1 MKHQIFAPIASTA
14 ALLIAASAV
23 AQQPLAKFSGEGN
36 GRTSD
41 FSINGP
47 WLLDWRVESEFPE
60 IATTTMRLEG
70 SSAEAGGII
79 AEVTGAGNG
88 LKLFRASGTFYVS
101 VEAQNAKWR
110 IEVSEISEEWAKRLE
125 QVTRDAADKGTRAR
139 RSDKQVVA
147 DSFSGW
153 RAESDQSLVLIGTGP
168 MNFRISFGA
177 GGCPGLKQSETL
189 AFVTPNTGNRDVY
202 DSILLDDGTRCY
214 FDQVSWI
221 PR

>member
-1 MKHQIFAPIASTA
+1 MKLQIFAPIASTA

-23 AQQPLAKFSGEGN
+23 AQTSLVEFSGEGN
-36 GRTSD
+36 GRTKD
-41 FSINGP
+41 FSVNGP

-60 IATTTMRLEG
+60 LATTTMRLEG
-70 SSAEAGGII
+70 TSVEAGGIV
-79 AEVTGAGNG
+79 AEVTGTGSG
-88 LKLFRASGTFYVS
+88 LKLFRGSGTFYVS

-110 IEVSEISEEWAKRLE
+110 IEVSEISEEWANRLE
-125 QVTRDAADKGTRAR
+125 QVKRDTADGSTRAR
-139 RSDKQVVA
+139 RSEKQVVA

-168 MNFRISFGA
+168 MSFRVSFGA

-189 AFVTPNTGNRDVY
+189 AFVTPNSGNRDVY

-214 FDQVSWI
+214 FDRVSWI
-221 PR
+221 SR